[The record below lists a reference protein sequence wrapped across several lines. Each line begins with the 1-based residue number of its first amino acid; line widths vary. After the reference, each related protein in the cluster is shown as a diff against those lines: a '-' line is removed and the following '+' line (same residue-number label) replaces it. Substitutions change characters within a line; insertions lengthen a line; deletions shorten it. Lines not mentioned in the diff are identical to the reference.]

1 MARLL
6 VSVQDKHEAVMAHE
20 AGVAMIDAKDATRG
34 SFAPCDLTTLQDIA
48 RVCPHATLSAAL
60 GPCFSSDESDACG
73 QLELELAQQKT
84 FAFGKIA
91 YDDSFT
97 QRMTSSPS
105 PSSSLRRIALVC
117 VDCVSSLQDEAFI
130 THAHRHGFAGVM
142 MDTWHKNH
150 GDLLQHRSLE
160 QLHHFIA
167 AAHGLGLLCGL
178 AGGLS
183 LPQLVFLARHTAVD
197 YVGTRGGVCE
207 GTRAGIIDGARVAS
221 LNKQINDTA
230 GAAPLMAAKSSQD
243 ALTSS

>member
-6 VSVQDKHEAVMAHE
+6 VSVQNKHEAVMAHE
-20 AGVAMIDAKDATRG
+20 AGVVMIDAKDAVRG

-48 RVCPHATLSAAL
+48 RACPHATLSAAL
-60 GPCFSSDESDACG
+60 GPCFSMMKLILVGSWNLNWRSKE
-73 QLELELAQQKT
+73 T

-97 QRMTSSPS
+97 QRMTSAVSS
-105 PSSSLRRIALVC
+105 SSSLRRIALVC
-117 VDCVSSLQDEAFI
+117 VDCVSSSRDGEFV

-150 GDLLQHRSLE
+150 GDLLRHRSLE

-207 GTRAGIIDGARVAS
+207 GTREGIIDATRVAS

-230 GAAPLMAAKSSQD
+230 GADPLMAAPSPQD

>member
-6 VSVQDKHEAVMAHE
+6 VSVQNKHEALMAHE
-20 AGVAMIDAKDATRG
+20 AGVVMIDAKDAMRG

-48 RVCPHATLSAAL
+48 RACPRATLSAAL
-60 GPCFSSDESDACG
+60 GPCFSSDDSDACG
-73 QLELELAQQKT
+73 QLELELAQQET

-91 YDDSFT
+91 YDDSFNEC
-97 QRMTSSPS
+97 MTSAVL

-117 VDCVSSLQDEAFI
+117 VDCVSPLQDEAFVI
-130 THAHRHGFAGVM
+130 HAHRHGFAGVM

-150 GDLLQHRSLE
+150 GDLLLHRSLE

-167 AAHGLGLLCGL
+167 AAHELRLLCGL

-183 LPQLVFLARHTAVD
+183 LSQLVFLAHYTAAD
-197 YVGTRGGVCE
+197 YVGTRGAVCE
-207 GTRAGIIDGARVAS
+207 GTRASIIDAPRVAS

-230 GAAPLMAAKSSQD
+230 GAAPLMAAPSPQD